1 MIVLIGGE
9 SRTGKT
15 LLSQRLLERVHYPC
29 TSLDHLK
36 MGLIRGWPDCGFTAN
51 DADDV
56 ISQALWGILKGM
68 IDTCRENKQNLIL
81 EGCYLPPER
90 VCKLSGRD
98 IIALY
103 LGFSSGYIRTHFDD
117 IRRYENVVE
126 QRLSSEQQ
134 EVEDCITA
142 HRALRARCIA
152 CGLPHFSIQ
161 ENYVLETDTVL
172 QWITKQIGG
181 HDETGNLL

>member
-51 DADDV
+51 DTDDV

-152 CGLPHFSIQ
+152 CGLPYFSIQ

-172 QWITKQIGG
+172 QWITKQIGD